1 MTCCFFIPLQR
12 LSSEKP
18 WLAEP
23 KWFTKVK
30 VSAAAA
36 AKMTTH
42 AGIVRRVRQVPSS
55 ATRCLSYFAATGVD
69 KGLKSS
75 NAMPVEVM
83 GLMVGH
89 IDTEDPHSLIVS
101 DVFPLPV
108 EGTETTVSE
117 WSGLAYGR
125 LGAG

>member
-1 MTCCFFIPLQR
+1 
-12 LSSEKP
+12 
-18 WLAEP
+18 
-23 KWFTKVK
+23 
-30 VSAAAA
+30 
-36 AKMTTH
+36 
-42 AGIVRRVRQVPSS
+42 
-55 ATRCLSYFAATGVD
+55 
-69 KGLKSS
+69 
-75 NAMPVEVM
+75 MPVEVM

-117 WSGLAYGR
+117 WSGLAHGR